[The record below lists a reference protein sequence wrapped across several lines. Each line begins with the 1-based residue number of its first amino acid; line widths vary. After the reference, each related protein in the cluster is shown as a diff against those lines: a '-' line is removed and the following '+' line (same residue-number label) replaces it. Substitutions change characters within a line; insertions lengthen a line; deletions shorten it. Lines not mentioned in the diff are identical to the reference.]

1 MKWKSCTLI
10 CLKCSYLGFL
20 TINLFYCFYV
30 QGFYWTLLFF
40 YHHKYLCQIHSVG
53 SFPSVI
59 VLIMFFSGEPWFKF
73 QLFLQFG
80 LAVVMCVWL
89 WDAVMAVFG
98 PVPPRGVS
106 DGREC
111 YFSWCSTSSWS
122 TCADSSSWPLRV
134 CPSFPKVVSCL
145 FEHSLACRVLQK
157 RAKMW
162 LRVSN
167 TCPKLSRALRS
178 ISEDAVTFLLQLW
191 ERWLWQLGSFSSLW
205 A

>member
-20 TINLFYCFYV
+20 TIKLFYCFYV

-89 WDAVMAVFG
+89 WDAVTAVFG

-106 DGREC
+106 DGRGCYSAGVPLPAEVHAPIAALDLYMYVLPFPRLSHVFLSTLWLAEC
-111 YFSWCSTSSWS
+111 CKSAQRCGW
-122 TCADSSSWPLRV
+122 
-134 CPSFPKVVSCL
+134 
-145 FEHSLACRVLQK
+145 
-157 RAKMW
+157 
-162 LRVSN
+162 
-167 TCPKLSRALRS
+167 
-178 ISEDAVTFLLQLW
+178 
-191 ERWLWQLGSFSSLW
+191 G
-205 A
+205 

>member
-1 MKWKSCTLI
+1 MYRDFTGHYYFFI
-10 CLKCSYLGFL
+10 I
-20 TINLFYCFYV
+20 INIFVRFIAL
-30 QGFYWTLLFF
+30 
-40 YHHKYLCQIHSVG
+40 G

-89 WDAVMAVFG
+89 WDAVTAVFG
-98 PVPPRGVS
+98 PVPPRSVS
-106 DGREC
+106 DGRGC
-111 YFSWCSTSSWS
+111 YFNWCSTSSW
-122 TCADSSSWPLRV
+122 TDISSWPLRV
-134 CPSFPKVVSCL
+134 CPSFPKVASCL

-157 RAKMW
+157 CAKMW

-167 TCPKLSRALRS
+167 TCPKLSMALQS
-178 ISEDAVTFLLQLW
+178 ISEDAVTFPLW
-191 ERWLWQLGSFSSLW
+191 LWGQWLWQLGSFSSLW